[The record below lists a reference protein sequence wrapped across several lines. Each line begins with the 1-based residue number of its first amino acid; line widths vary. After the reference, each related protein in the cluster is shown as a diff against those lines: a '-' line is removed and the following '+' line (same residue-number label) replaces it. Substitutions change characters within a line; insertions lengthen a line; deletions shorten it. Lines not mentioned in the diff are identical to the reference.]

1 MEQKNQTHK
10 SLVKQSN
17 QTPLNIITSTLNLSR
32 EIIEGKFNVANIE
45 MSLSIKD
52 CLEKPIIKTVFKQHP
67 EVGFGVVKVLTKR
80 FLDSFGFSTK
90 MNETQIDMLAV
101 DAIEN
106 FRYESLEDVVLFFK
120 LARQGKFG
128 TTSRGVDSN
137 LIFGEW
143 FPLYLD
149 MKSQQREEKHTSESK
164 KLSESVLTIEDV
176 RKSYQ
181 KQVLSTEQ
189 KIENRIN
196 EITKDFDRAMLEDLI
211 VDWQKTP
218 EKHPYLK
225 YLKKKRKEIK

>member
-1 MEQKNQTHK
+1 MPP
-10 SLVKQSN
+10 SL
-17 QTPLNIITSTLNLSR
+17 ITSTLNLSK
-32 EIIEGKFNVANIE
+32 EIIEGKYNVANIE
-45 MSLSIKD
+45 MSLTIKD

-67 EVGFGVVKVLTKR
+67 EVGFGVLKVLVKR
-80 FLDSFGFSTK
+80 FLDSFGFATK
-90 MNETQIDMLAV
+90 MNETQIDMLSV

-106 FRYESLEDVVLFFK
+106 FRYESLEDVILFFK

-143 FPLYLD
+143 FPLYLEL
-149 MKSQQREEKHTSESK
+149 KSQQREEKHALEK
-164 KLSESVLTIEDV
+164 DKLSESSLTIEDV

-181 KQVLSTEQ
+181 KQTLSIEK

-211 VDWQKTP
+211 VDWQKSP
-218 EKHPYLK
+218 EKYPYLK